1 MNCLKNVVS
10 IPVTLNDAIWQLVL
24 RVPTE
29 MIKTEQ
35 NIIVNFKSWRNAK
48 IQIINLVTIT

>member
-1 MNCLKNVVS
+1 VNCLKNVVS